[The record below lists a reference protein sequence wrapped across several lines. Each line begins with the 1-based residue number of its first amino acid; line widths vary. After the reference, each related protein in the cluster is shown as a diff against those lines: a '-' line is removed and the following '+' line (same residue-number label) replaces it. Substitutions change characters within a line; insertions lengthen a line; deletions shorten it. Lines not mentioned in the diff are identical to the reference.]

1 MRPRRRGRHQ
11 EEKAVAKAELGAK
24 RRCLSCGAA
33 FFDLNREPIAC
44 PKCDAIF
51 QVVELPRSLPR
62 RGAPPYRSAPNGARI
77 GDQPSGDE
85 VSSTEETETEIDAEE
100 ADEEEAEADDS
111 VPPPIDDD
119 DKIEEIDDLL

>member
-1 MRPRRRGRHQ
+1 M
-11 EEKAVAKAELGAK
+11 AKAELGAK

-44 PKCDAIF
+44 PKCAAIF
-51 QVVELPRSLPR
+51 QVVELPRSIPR

-77 GDQPSGDE
+77 GDQPSSEE
-85 VSSTEETETEIDAEE
+85 VSSTEEAEIDAEE

>member
-1 MRPRRRGRHQ
+1 
-11 EEKAVAKAELGAK
+11 VAKAELGAK

-44 PKCDAIF
+44 PKCAAIF

-62 RGAPPYRSAPNGARI
+62 RAPYRAMAGDSRI
-77 GDQPSGDE
+77 GDQPSSE
-85 VSSTEETETEIDAEE
+85 AVSSTETEAEEETETEEE
-100 ADEEEAEADDS
+100 VDEDAEADDS

>member
-1 MRPRRRGRHQ
+1 M
-11 EEKAVAKAELGAK
+11 AKAELGAK

-33 FFDLNREPIAC
+33 FFDLNREPITC
-44 PKCDAIF
+44 PKCAAIF

-62 RGAPPYRSAPNGARI
+62 RAPYRSMAGDARI
-77 GDQPSGDE
+77 GDQPSSDAI
-85 VSSTEETETEIDAEE
+85 SSTETEAEEETETEEE
-100 ADEEEAEADDS
+100 VDEDAEADDS